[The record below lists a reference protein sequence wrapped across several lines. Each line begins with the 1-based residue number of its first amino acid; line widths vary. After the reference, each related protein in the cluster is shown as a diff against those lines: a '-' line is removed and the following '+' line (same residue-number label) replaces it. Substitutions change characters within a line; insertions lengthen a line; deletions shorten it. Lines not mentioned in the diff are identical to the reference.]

1 MAQSSIYQRM
11 GGAPALRRLIDTFY
25 DIIEFEPQG
34 NLLNILHLRGMG
46 IAHSREEQFNFLSGF
61 FGGPKL
67 YIEKHGHSDVRE
79 MHRHVQVG
87 LAERDSWLAC
97 MQTAIDRL
105 EFGRELGD
113 ELMRHFRIVANA
125 LEVENRTNEKNRQ
138 LLAAWKS

>member
-1 MAQSSIYQRM
+1 MALNSIYERM
-11 GGAPALRRLIDTFY
+11 GGAPALRKLIETFY
-25 DIIEFEPQG
+25 DIIEFEPEG

-46 IAHSREEQFNFLSGF
+46 VAHSREEQFNFLSGF

-87 LAERDSWLAC
+87 PEERDSWLEC
-97 MQTAIDRL
+97 MQIAIDRNG
-105 EFGRELGD
+105 FDRELGD
-113 ELMRHFRIVANA
+113 EMMRHFRIVANA

-138 LLAAWKS
+138 LLAAWK